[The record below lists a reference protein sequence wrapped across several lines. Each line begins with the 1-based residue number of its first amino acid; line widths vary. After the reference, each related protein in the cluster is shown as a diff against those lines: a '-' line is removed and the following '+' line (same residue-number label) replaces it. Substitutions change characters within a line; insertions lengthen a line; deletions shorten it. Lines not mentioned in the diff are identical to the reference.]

1 MPDRPATLRDVAA
14 VAGVHPATASRAL
27 NPETRLL
34 VSEETARRVTAVAAE
49 MGYRPNP
56 VARSL
61 RTRRSHT
68 IGVLIPDLNNPIF
81 PPIVRGLED
90 KLDAAGYV
98 ALLGN
103 TDADASRERKLFEQ
117 MRARHVDGFVL
128 ATATLQDPL
137 LAEAAAAELP
147 VVLMNRLAQD
157 YSFPAVSVDS
167 EQGSRMAVAHLAR
180 LGHTRIAH
188 IAGPQE
194 ASTGVGRLRGFR
206 DGMASHGLEVDEGLI
221 AYAAKYTVE
230 EGARCGRELLAAH
243 SDITA
248 VAAANDMLAVGCY
261 AALDEAGRE
270 CPDDISV
277 IGFND
282 MPFIDR
288 LRPPLTSVRFPH
300 YQLGTEAAQL
310 LLERI
315 SGAGGPVKILYLA
328 PELIIRGSTAEP
340 AAATEAGPEDAG
352 QAGTPPV
359 PLRSVP
365 SRAAGGRSLPPLAG
379 ERQAVADWH
388 HDQVHA
394 VVGGGVI
401 VEIPD
406 GYHSR
411 VVVAGVDNPAM
422 GEGVVHHDQAA
433 GAYPRYDLA
442 PVAEVAVLVGVD
454 EREVEQFGIRQ
465 RAQRLDGRAKPQ
477 LYPVLQGRLLPV
489 LPGYRGPLLVD
500 VTAKQP
506 SAVRQPAGDADRGV
520 PGERADLD
528 GRRGP
533 GELGQQG
540 HERPLLG
547 GDGQAHLVGEQVSG
561 LVRQLP

>member
-14 VAGVHPATASRAL
+14 AAGVHPATASRAL

-34 VSEETARRVTAVAAE
+34 VSEETARRVSAVAAE
-49 MGYRPNP
+49 LGYRPNP

-68 IGVLIPDLNNPIF
+68 VGVLIPDLNNPIF

-90 KLDAAGYV
+90 KLAAAGYV

-128 ATATLQDPL
+128 ATATLHDQL

-157 YSFPAVSVDS
+157 YSFPAVSVDN
-167 EQGSRMAVAHLAR
+167 EQGSRMAVTHLAR

-206 DGMASHGLEVDEGLI
+206 DGMASYGLEVDEDLI
-221 AYAAKYTVE
+221 AYAARYTVE

-243 SDITA
+243 ADITA

-261 AALDEAGRE
+261 AALDEAGRS

-315 SGAGGPVKILYLA
+315 SGGGGPVKILYLA
-328 PELIIRGSTAEP
+328 PELIVRGSTAEP
-340 AAATEAGPEDAG
+340 LAPAAQAGLEDAG
-352 QAGTPPV
+352 QAGSPPV

-365 SRAAGGRSLPPLAG
+365 SRAARGRSLPP
-379 ERQAVADWH
+379 R
-388 HDQVHA
+388 A
-394 VVGGGVI
+394 VV
-401 VEIPD
+401 
-406 GYHSR
+406 
-411 VVVAGVDNPAM
+411 
-422 GEGVVHHDQAA
+422 
-433 GAYPRYDLA
+433 
-442 PVAEVAVLVGVD
+442 
-454 EREVEQFGIRQ
+454 
-465 RAQRLDGRAKPQ
+465 
-477 LYPVLQGRLLPV
+477 LYRLLRASV
-489 LPGYRGPLLVD
+489 R
-500 VTAKQP
+500 P
-506 SAVRQPAGDADRGV
+506 SPIGTMTRSTRSSAAA
-520 PGERADLD
+520 
-528 GRRGP
+528 
-533 GELGQQG
+533 
-540 HERPLLG
+540 
-547 GDGQAHLVGEQVSG
+547 
-561 LVRQLP
+561 